1 MITGTIEKFQNRTN
15 SVLELLI
22 PSDHVCQT
30 ELIDAM
36 RYVLMSPGK
45 RIRPVIA
52 YITAEALNVD
62 LADIDLP
69 AASIELIHA
78 YSLVHDDLPA
88 MDDDDLRRGLP
99 TCHKKFSE
107 STAILVGDA
116 LQSLAFET
124 LSKIKKSYTISLI
137 QELSKASGALGMAGG
152 QAIDLAAC
160 GKNFDENTLE
170 NMHLL
175 KTGALIG
182 SSVIFPYIIKGT
194 EDSAL
199 SNALKKYAKCIGLAF
214 QVQDDILDVEGETEI
229 IGKPRGSD
237 ADSDKTTYPRLMG
250 LENARKKATD
260 LIDESIESI
269 AILGSRGEMLK
280 KLAQFIINRNN

>member
-1 MITGTIEKFQNRTN
+1 MITGTIEKLQKRTN

>member
-1 MITGTIEKFQNRTN
+1 MITGTIEKFQKRTN

-22 PSDHVCQT
+22 PSDHVCQN

-152 QAIDLAAC
+152 QAIDLAAY

>member
-1 MITGTIEKFQNRTN
+1 MITSTLEKFQRRTN
-15 SVLELLI
+15 SVLGPLI
-22 PSDHVCQT
+22 PSDKVCQT

-88 MDDDDLRRGLP
+88 MDDDDLRRGVP

-137 QELSKASGALGMAGG
+137 QELSKASGVLGMAGG

-160 GKNFDENTLE
+160 GKDFDENTLE

-194 EDSAL
+194 QDSVL

-237 ADSDKTTYPRLMG
+237 ADSEKTTYPRLMG
-250 LENARKKATD
+250 LEKARKKATD

-269 AILGSRGEMLK
+269 AILGRRGEKLK